1 MEQEIAIK
9 EVKTSKGRLIGYW
22 IATGIIALQV
32 LAGAYFDL
40 TRFPAFS
47 QIAQHL
53 GYPLYLLTILGVA
66 RILALIALLAPRFAR
81 LKEWTYAGLFFEYS
95 LAFLSHITM
104 GDGPEVWISPLA
116 FAALLMA
123 SWYLRPTSRKL
134 QIYPMKVAS
143 KNRNN

>member
-1 MEQEIAIK
+1 MEKEIVIE
-9 EVKTSKGRLIGYW
+9 EVKTSKGRIIAYW
-22 IATGIIALQV
+22 ITTAIIALQV
-32 LAGAYFDL
+32 SAGAYFDL

-66 RILALIALLAPRFAR
+66 RILALIALLAPGFPR
-81 LKEWTYAGLFFEYS
+81 LKEWTYAGLFFEFTV
-95 LAFLSHITM
+95 AVISHITM
-104 GDGPEVWISPLA
+104 GDGPEVWISPLS

-134 QIYPMKVAS
+134 QIYPIKAVS
-143 KNRNN
+143 